1 MGKSLSG
8 GEFGQEKINNMS
20 NPNYADATAERNEQL
35 QAEYDTFIKTIPDDE
50 YISFDEWVDLM

>member
-1 MGKSLSG
+1 
-8 GEFGQEKINNMS
+8 MS
-20 NPNYADATAERNEQL
+20 NPNYADAVAERHEQL